1 MYTVRIY
8 IYTCMYVCMH
18 TCMCI
23 CILLAIN
30 IAPFK
35 NVTEER
41 KHHLLT
47 DLIETVV
54 GNLYSTTTSKCTRGA
69 FSALALVTL
78 NIPLR
83 RGNSQIAKHSQLNLF
98 NCGNKYPTR
107 VDIHV

>member
-47 DLIETVV
+47 DLIETVFL
-54 GNLYSTTTSKCTRGA
+54 NLYSTTTSKRTRGA
-69 FSALALVTL
+69 FSPLALMTL

-83 RGNSQIAKHSQLNLF
+83 RGNSQIAKHSSVESIQLWQQI
-98 NCGNKYPTR
+98 P
-107 VDIHV
+107 DES